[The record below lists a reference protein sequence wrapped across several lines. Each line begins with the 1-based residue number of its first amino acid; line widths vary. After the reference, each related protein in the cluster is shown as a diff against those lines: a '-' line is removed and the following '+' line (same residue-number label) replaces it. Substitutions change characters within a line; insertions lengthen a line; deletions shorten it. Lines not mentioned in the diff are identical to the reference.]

1 MFANVSSRIC
11 FRSRYPPS
19 LHISFFFIKG
29 LASKRVDV
37 AIQPSHVD
45 ELLPACQRA
54 SVISGRAINVVIAA
68 ARLARARRLELRGE
82 LLPACQRAAGVIT
95 WRAINLV
102 FVNNNNNSS
111 SSSSSSKAVT
121 PSVEAVTPSVEAS
134 GRRARVEASPRAQAD
149 GATPRR
155 PRRTASGAA
164 AGRRHPADV
173 QDRGGQLR
181 IGKDCLVRGGRTPID
196 AALVR

>member
-1 MFANVSSRIC
+1 MSARASAFALATLRLSISASS
-11 FRSRYPPS
+11 SSKDLPVN
-19 LHISFFFIKG
+19 G
-29 LASKRVDV
+29 LTSP
-37 AIQPSHVD
+37 PSHVD

-68 ARLARARRLELRGE
+68 ARLARARRLELHGDE
-82 LLPACQRAAGVIT
+82 LLPACQRVAGVIT

-102 FVNNNNNSS
+102 IV
-111 SSSSSSKAVT
+111 A
-121 PSVEAVTPSVEAS
+121 ARLA
-134 GRRARVEASPRAQAD
+134 RARRLELRGDERLPFQAD

-164 AGRRHPADV
+164 AGRRHPAVV
-173 QDRGGQLR
+173 QDRGGRLR